1 MESWSSRSA
10 HMDISQ
16 NPEVTARTM
25 PMPVGRGRQEQERK
39 EPNPRLEQEQEK
51 PRASTGGATPAR
63 MEKGDRDA
71 SWNAT
76 SRLSR
81 LRFCCL
87 GCCCAGQV
95 TSHNTSR
102 QPPLLSL
109 HASQLQLLALLLV
122 LSKARTTR
130 PSPPHPHHG
139 RHVM

>member
-1 MESWSSRSA
+1 MVIPQCAYGHLTKPRGHGQDDA
-10 HMDISQ
+10 H
-16 NPEVTARTM
+16 ARWLRTT
-25 PMPVGRGRQEQERK
+25 

-95 TSHNTSR
+95 TTHSTSR